1 MPKAQFEARAA
12 NVGTPISMALSLAQI
27 SEFNFE
33 STIPDI
39 DTHIQMWLPEVEK
52 AARSFVANDRYQAFF
67 LAALRMAASTKSLKG
82 FSVPNLAKKAGYSR
96 STFFRLFEGYSGFLI
111 QGYQLTCLLSVKVY
125 EDQLRNRPMTLE
137 AFSKFTADIFYS
149 ANCTVPNEVC
159 TMLWKEHGKSH
170 AEFHPHLSLIGPIVT
185 DYLQKT
191 PPLRRCNWML
201 TSWKAQSKCWIW
213 ISCKRGWTPK
223 KPFPAASNIS
233 GCIKCFWARY
243 WPCSTLRRSTTP
255 GPRGQCRSR
264 ASRLRALQ
272 KRPIGKRRTAPAWQV
287 QTMLCGQPKWHIL
300 R

>member
-1 MPKAQFEARAA
+1 MPKAQFEAWAA

-137 AFSKFTADIFYS
+137 AFSKFTADIFYN
-149 ANCTVPNEVC
+149 ANCTVPNEIC

-185 DYLQKT
+185 DYLQKNPAT
-191 PPLRRCNWML
+191 AALQLDVDQLEGAIKML
-201 TSWKAQSKCWIW
+201 DMDILQARLDPKETFP
-213 ISCKRGWTPK
+213 SCKQ
-223 KPFPAASNIS
+223 
-233 GCIKCFWARY
+233 Y
-243 WPCSTLRRSTTP
+243 
-255 GPRGQCRSR
+255 Q
-264 ASRLRALQ
+264 RLHKMFLGALLAMQ
-272 KRPIGKRRTAPAWQV
+272 HA
-287 QTMLCGQPKWHIL
+287 
-300 R
+300 

>member
-27 SEFNFE
+27 SEFNFD

-137 AFSKFTADIFYS
+137 AFSKFTADIFS
-149 ANCTVPNEVC
+149 APTAPCPTRFAQC
-159 TMLWKEHGKSH
+159 CGKSM
-170 AEFHPHLSLIGPIVT
+170 A
-185 DYLQKT
+185 
-191 PPLRRCNWML
+191 
-201 TSWKAQSKCWIW
+201 KAMPNFTRIC
-213 ISCKRGWTPK
+213 P
-223 KPFPAASNIS
+223 
-233 GCIKCFWARY
+233 
-243 WPCSTLRRSTTP
+243 
-255 GPRGQCRSR
+255 
-264 ASRLRALQ
+264 
-272 KRPIGKRRTAPAWQV
+272 
-287 QTMLCGQPKWHIL
+287 
-300 R
+300 